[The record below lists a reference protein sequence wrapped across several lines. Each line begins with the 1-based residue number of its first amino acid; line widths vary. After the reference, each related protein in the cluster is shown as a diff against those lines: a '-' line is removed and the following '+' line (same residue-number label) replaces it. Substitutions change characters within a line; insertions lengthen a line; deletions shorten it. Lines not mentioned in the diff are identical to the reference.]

1 MRLLRQ
7 HKGPALKAANTTED
21 VQAQRLQA
29 LLAEYD
35 SLRHESLTSISN
47 RIIVA
52 NFTFVALAL
61 ILAALLTR
69 TRPSAIVGIVSLLFV
84 PQVAKTGLL
93 IWLGEYDRSQRVGNW
108 LKGVEQRINHVLGQE
123 VMTWEGS
130 LQHQGTHMGY
140 PYLATV
146 LLLLGAGWAS
156 SLVGLFMI
164 HQAITYPA
172 VHRYLSWITAGLTT
186 YVLIVE
192 LLFGWFFR
200 NKWRHIRIAYGAA
213 RLHAGSNPS
222 ELIRQPLE
230 KSRSRSW
237 PGHRTRPGQRRDPR
251 TPGRG

>member
-7 HKGPALKAANTTED
+7 HKEPALKAADTTED
-21 VQAQRLQA
+21 VRALRLQA

-47 RIIVA
+47 RIIIA

-69 TRPSAIVGIVSLLFV
+69 TRPSAIVGIVSLFFV

-93 IWLGEYDRSQRVGNW
+93 IWLGEYDRSQRVGYW
-108 LKGVEQRINHVLGQE
+108 LKGVEQRINQVLDQE

-164 HQAITYPA
+164 HQAITYPV
-172 VHRYLSWITAGLTT
+172 VHHDLSWIIAGVTS

-200 NKWRHIRIAYGAA
+200 NKWRHIRVSYGAT
-213 RLHAGSNPS
+213 RLHGSINPS
-222 ELIRQPLE
+222 ELAPQPLE
-230 KSRSRSW
+230 ERGSRS
-237 PGHRTRPGQRRDPR
+237 
-251 TPGRG
+251 

>member
-1 MRLLRQ
+1 MRLSRQ
-7 HKGPALKAANTTED
+7 HKGPAPKTANTAED
-21 VQAQRLQA
+21 VRALRLQA

-35 SLRHESLTSISN
+35 SLRRESLTSISN
-47 RIIVA
+47 RIIIA

-61 ILAALLTR
+61 ILAALVTR
-69 TRPSAIVGIVSLLFV
+69 TRPSAIVGIVSLFFV

-93 IWLGEYDRSQRVGNW
+93 IWLGEYDRSQRVGHW
-108 LKGVEQRINHVLGQE
+108 LKGVEQRINHILDRE

-156 SLVGLFMI
+156 SLLGLFMI
-164 HQAITYPA
+164 HQAVSYA
-172 VHRYLSWITAGLTT
+172 VVHHYLSWITAGLTS

-200 NKWRHIRIAYGAA
+200 NKWRHIRMSYGAV
-213 RLHAGSNPS
+213 RLHAWTNPS
-222 ELIRQPLE
+222 ELVPQPPGKNL
-230 KSRSRSW
+230 SRSW
-237 PGHRTRPGQRRDPR
+237 WDRRGVPGQRRDLRPQR
-251 TPGRG
+251 R